1 MSAKLIVV
9 KLSPDIPAVPP
20 RSADCGIALML
31 SQAHRTIIAL
41 TGVLAGR
48 AECLSRLREKHGF
61 ISFKLLKSGLQSFAE
76 SNANIKTSLFRFDIS
91 ALAVARCNARE
102 APSNA
107 KSTLRTPTLTIE
119 PQLVEPRRIELLTP
133 CVQGRCSPS

>member
-1 MSAKLIVV
+1 
-9 KLSPDIPAVPP
+9 
-20 RSADCGIALML
+20 ML

-107 KSTLRTPTLTIE
+107 KTYTPNSDSNDRAAVGGAEEDRTPDLRIAKPTFTLAVTFN
-119 PQLVEPRRIELLTP
+119 QSLTHIDP
-133 CVQGRCSPS
+133 AQM